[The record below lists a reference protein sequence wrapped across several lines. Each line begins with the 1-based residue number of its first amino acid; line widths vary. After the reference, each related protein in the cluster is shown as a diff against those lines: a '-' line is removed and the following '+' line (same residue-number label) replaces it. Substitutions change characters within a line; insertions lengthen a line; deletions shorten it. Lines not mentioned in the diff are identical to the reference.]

1 MVSTGIISYK
11 NIIVKRK
18 ERKIMKEIFNLVQ
31 NKAELEEELQNLKH
45 NSITMIEKA
54 LTEKFELLARML
66 LPYKEIMTEMDISS
80 KVILLR
86 SEQLDRTIKIKINTK
101 EKFWLQISFNMN
113 TYHYLMPDHIDQTY
127 WIKYPVLQEINL
139 ETVVSEFRKGIIYEL
154 KMINKNLLTQIN
166 QIKTSLNA
174 CNIENDVK
182 LLESMLNDL
191 FELNNQYIASNDE
204 KLIPFISNI
213 ITAMEETLTF
223 KEG

>member
-1 MVSTGIISYK
+1 
-11 NIIVKRK
+11 
-18 ERKIMKEIFNLVQ
+18 MKEILNLVQ
-31 NKAELEEELQNLKH
+31 NKAELEKKLQNLKD
-45 NSITMIEKA
+45 NSVSIIKKS
-54 LTEKFELLARML
+54 LTEKFELLSKML
-66 LPYKEIMTEMDISS
+66 FPYKEIMTEMDISS

-86 SEQLDRTIKIKINTK
+86 SEQLDRTIKIQINTK

-113 TYHYLMPDHIDQTY
+113 SYFYLMPDHIDQTY

-154 KMINKNLLTQIN
+154 KMINKNLSIQIN

-191 FELNNQYIASNDE
+191 FELNNQYIVSNDE

>member
-1 MVSTGIISYK
+1 
-11 NIIVKRK
+11 
-18 ERKIMKEIFNLVQ
+18 MKEILNLVQ
-31 NKAELEEELQNLKH
+31 NKAELEEELQNLKDSST
-45 NSITMIEKA
+45 SIIKKA
-54 LTEKFELLARML
+54 LTEKFELLAKIL
-66 LPYKEIMTEMDISS
+66 FPYKEIMTEMDISS

-86 SEQLDRTIKIKINTK
+86 SEQLDRTIKIKIDTK

-113 TYHYLMPDHIDQTY
+113 TYHYLMPNHIEQVY

-154 KMINKNLLTQIN
+154 KMINKNLSTQIN

-191 FELNNQYIASNDE
+191 FKLNNQYIASNDE